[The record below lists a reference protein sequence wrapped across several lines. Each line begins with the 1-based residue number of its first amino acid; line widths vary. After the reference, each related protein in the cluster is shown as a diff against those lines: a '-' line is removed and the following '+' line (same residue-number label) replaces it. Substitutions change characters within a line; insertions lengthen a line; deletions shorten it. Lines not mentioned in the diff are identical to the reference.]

1 MIRDLL
7 IPRNCRHEHASQ
19 IAVSRRIPLRRY
31 AMSSLA
37 QDVGFPATSRM
48 KSREVGRPWRMFEST
63 RFASWSAGERA
74 RQLGSGLVAASGA
87 DGMQLD
93 KFPDT
98 KDRSISGDPVLLE
111 LRDALARREF
121 ALAFQPKVDLRTREY
136 TGAEVLVR
144 WHNRTIGNVSPSQF
158 IPVAERHGLIS
169 GIGAWV
175 LGKVIEQMVDL
186 PSCVRRR
193 SLAINVSAIQLR
205 DPCFV
210 PWLMALLEEAQVCGT
225 RIEIELT
232 ESVFAEDPHAT
243 GRRLAE
249 LRNKGITITLD
260 DFGTGYSALS
270 HLRHFPVDVIKISPD
285 FVSDLTADRAS
296 GRLVG
301 AVIALAKSLDL
312 KVVAEGIENDDQ
324 AERLVELGCDIGQG
338 YLFARPMGF
347 GAFVDWVSTRHR

>member
-1 MIRDLL
+1 
-7 IPRNCRHEHASQ
+7 
-19 IAVSRRIPLRRY
+19 
-31 AMSSLA
+31 MSSLA
-37 QDVGFPATSRM
+37 QDVCFPAASRM
-48 KSREVGRPWRMFEST
+48 KSREVDKPWRMFEST
-63 RFASWSAGERA
+63 RFASWSVDERA
-74 RQLGSGLVAASGA
+74 RQRSSGLVAASGA
-87 DGMQLD
+87 ELD
-93 KFPDT
+93 NVPDT
-98 KDRSISGDPVLLE
+98 KGRAISGDPVLPE
-111 LRDALARREF
+111 LTGALARREF
-121 ALAFQPKVDLRTREY
+121 ALAFQPKVNLRTRAY

-175 LGKVIEQMVDL
+175 LGKVIEQMADL
-186 PSCVRRR
+186 PNCVRCH
-193 SLAINVSAIQLR
+193 SLAINVSAVQLR

-249 LRNKGITITLD
+249 LRSKGITITLD

-312 KVVAEGIENDDQ
+312 LVVAEGIENDDQ

-347 GAFVDWVSTRHR
+347 GAFVDWVSTCRR

>member
-1 MIRDLL
+1 
-7 IPRNCRHEHASQ
+7 
-19 IAVSRRIPLRRY
+19 
-31 AMSSLA
+31 MSSLA
-37 QDVGFPATSRM
+37 QDVGFPVASRM

-63 RFASWSAGERA
+63 QFASWSADERA
-74 RQLGSGLVAASGA
+74 RQPGPGLVAAAGA
-87 DGMQLD
+87 NGMKLD

-98 KDRSISGDPVLLE
+98 KGRSISGDPILLE
-111 LRDALARREF
+111 LKDALARREF
-121 ALAFQPKVDLRTREY
+121 ALVFQPKVDLRTREY

-144 WHNRTIGNVSPSQF
+144 WHSLTMGNVSPSQF

-175 LGKVIEQMVDL
+175 LGKVIEQMADL
-186 PSCVRRR
+186 PSCAKRR

-232 ESVFAEDPHAT
+232 ESVFAEDPLAT